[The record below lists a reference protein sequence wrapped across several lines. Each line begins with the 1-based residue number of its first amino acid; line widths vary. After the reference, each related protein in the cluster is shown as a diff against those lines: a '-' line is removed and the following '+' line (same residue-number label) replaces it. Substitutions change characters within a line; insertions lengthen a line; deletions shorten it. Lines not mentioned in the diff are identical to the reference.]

1 MNKPKTFIMPKKE
14 KEEIPVQSSFNWS
27 GLFRSAFLTF
37 FIILIVLYGAL
48 QAKQVFDRIHANW
61 QELRF
66 AYEKPEFVRVVRED
80 YEKKQSDLDQSF
92 KQREKTAEQKL
103 LDAVA
108 DKVQETPVKK

>member
-1 MNKPKTFIMPKKE
+1 MNKPKMFTMPKKE
-14 KEEIPVQSSFNWS
+14 KEEVPAHSSFD
-27 GLFRSAFLTF
+27 GGAIFRTALFTF
-37 FIILIVLYGAL
+37 FIVLIVVYGGF
-48 QAKQVFDRIHANW
+48 QVKGVYDRVHANW

-66 AYEKPEFVRVVRED
+66 AYDKPEFVRVVRED

-108 DKVQETPVKK
+108 DKVQEVPVKK